1 MNRRTVL
8 AAVFGALLLAI
19 APVVAPVVAPPAVAH
34 DYRLGDLV
42 IDHPWTRATPAG
54 APVAGGFFK
63 VRNTGKAAD
72 RLVSGTSEVA
82 GTFEIHE
89 MAVVDGIMKMRPL
102 AKGIEIPPGGEVVLK
117 PGGLHVMFIG
127 LASPLKEGAKVRG
140 TLVFEKAG
148 KIEVEYTVEAIAAGS
163 STTGHGEHKM
173 H

>member
-1 MNRRTVL
+1 MNRRTLL
-8 AAVFGALLLAI
+8 AAVVGTLLLAT
-19 APVVAPVVAPPAVAH
+19 APVVAH

-42 IDHPWTRATPAG
+42 IEHPWTRATPAG

-63 VRNTGKAAD
+63 VRNTGKTAD
-72 RLVSGTSEVA
+72 RLISGTSAVA

-89 MAVVDGIMKMRPL
+89 MAVVDGIMKMRAL
-102 AKGIEIPPGGEVVLK
+102 DKGIEIPPGGEVVLK

-127 LASPLKEGAKVRG
+127 LAAPLEKGAKVKG

>member
-1 MNRRTVL
+1 MNRRTCL
-8 AAVFGALLLAI
+8 AAAFGAVLLA
-19 APVVAPVVAPPAVAH
+19 AAPAVAH

-63 VRNTGKAAD
+63 VRNTGKTAD
-72 RLVSGTSEVA
+72 RLISGTSEVA

-89 MAVVDGIMKMRPL
+89 MAVVDGIMKMRAL
-102 AKGIEIPPGGEVVLK
+102 DKGIEIPPGGEVVLK

-127 LASPLKEGAKVRG
+127 LASPLKEGATVKG

-148 KIEVEYTVEAIAAGS
+148 KIEVEYKVEAIAAGAS
-163 STTGHGEHKM
+163 HGGHGEHKT